1 MLVISETISIPFKEI
16 EFHAIRSQGSG
27 GQHVNKVSTAIH
39 LKFDIKAS
47 SLPEEVKRRLLTL
60 NDHRIS
66 KDGLVIIKAQ
76 EYRSQKKNKELAVF
90 RLQNIIRSVLHKPKR
105 RVPTRPTKSSRQKRL
120 DSKSKHSK
128 KKALRKPISNS
139 TDI

>member
-1 MLVISETISIPFKEI
+1 MLVISESITIPSKEI
-16 EFHAIRSQGSG
+16 EFHAVRSQGSG

-66 KDGLVIIKAQ
+66 RDGIIIIKAQ
-76 EYRSQKKNKELAVF
+76 EYRSQKKNKELAML
-90 RLQNIIRSVLHKPKR
+90 RLRKIITGVLRKPKR
-105 RVPTRPTKSSRQKRL
+105 RIPTKPTKGSRQRRL
-120 DSKSKHSK
+120 ESKSRRSK
-128 KKALRKPISNS
+128 KKALRKPISSN
-139 TDI
+139 TDT

>member
-1 MLVISETISIPFKEI
+1 MLVISETISIPLKEI

-47 SLPEEVKRRLLTL
+47 SLPDEIKRRLLTL
-60 NDHRIS
+60 NDNRIS
-66 KDGLVIIKAQ
+66 KDGIIIIKAQ

-90 RLQNIIRSVLHKPKR
+90 RLQNIIRSVLRKPKR
-105 RVPTRPTKSSRQKRL
+105 RIPTKPTKGSRQKRL

>member
-1 MLVISETISIPFKEI
+1 MLIISETISIPLKEI
-16 EFHAIRSQGSG
+16 EFHAIRSQGAG

-47 SLPEEVKRRLLTL
+47 SLPEEIKRRLLAL

-66 KDGLVIIKAQ
+66 RDGVIIIKAQ
-76 EYRSQKKNKELAVF
+76 EYRSQRKNKELAVF
-90 RLQNIIRSVLHKPKR
+90 RLRKIITGVLRKPKR
-105 RVPTRPTKSSRQKRL
+105 RVPTKPTKSSQQRRL

-128 KKALRKPISNS
+128 KKDLRKPINN